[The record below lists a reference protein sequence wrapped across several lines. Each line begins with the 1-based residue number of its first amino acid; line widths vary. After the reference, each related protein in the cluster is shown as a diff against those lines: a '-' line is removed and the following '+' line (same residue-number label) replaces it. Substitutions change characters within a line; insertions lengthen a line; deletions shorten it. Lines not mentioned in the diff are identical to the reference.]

1 LLIAR
6 NQRVFLQKVPGLILS
21 RANAAILLSAA
32 LLCPSAFATTTTRHA
47 AAHTSKLAA
56 SHTASAHART
66 GSTRAGKKTAAR
78 GHKVHGQQG
87 IAPDR
92 VTEIQNALISQHY
105 LSKDA
110 DGRWD
115 STTEAAMQK
124 YQADH
129 GWQTKL
135 MPDSRAI
142 KALGLGPDYSNAINA
157 KDSSFASPPPIST
170 IPPSVAA
177 GFAEGSGVVH

>member
-1 LLIAR
+1 M
-6 NQRVFLQKVPGLILS
+6 
-21 RANAAILLSAA
+21 LLSAA
-32 LLCPSAFATTTTRHA
+32 LLSTPAFATTTHRSTTATHS
-47 AAHTSKLAA
+47 SKLAS
-56 SHTASAHART
+56 SHAATSHSRT
-66 GSTRAGKKTAAR
+66 GKKTAAR
-78 GHKVHGQQG
+78 GKRLRGQQA
-87 IAPDR
+87 IESER
-92 VTEIQNALISQHY
+92 VTQIQTALIKVHY

-115 STTEAAMQK
+115 TTTEAAMQK

-157 KDSSFASPPPIST
+157 KNASFTPPPPIST

>member
-1 LLIAR
+1 LI
-6 NQRVFLQKVPGLILS
+6 FS
-21 RANAAILLSAA
+21 RANAAILLSAT
-32 LLCPSAFATTTTRHA
+32 LLCPLAFATTTHHSTTATHSPKL
-47 AAHTSKLAA
+47 TSP
-56 SHTASAHART
+56 HTASSHART
-66 GSTRAGKKTAAR
+66 ASTHTGKKTAIPR
-78 GHKVHGQQG
+78 GKRLHGQQA

-92 VTEIQNALISQHY
+92 VTEIQAALIRQHY
-105 LSKDA
+105 LTGEA
-110 DGRWD
+110 DGHWD
-115 STTEAAMQK
+115 TSTEAAMQK

-157 KDSSFASPPPIST
+157 KAASFGPPPPIST

>member
-1 LLIAR
+1 
-6 NQRVFLQKVPGLILS
+6 LILS
-21 RANAAILLSAA
+21 RANAAILLSAT
-32 LLCPSAFATTTTRHA
+32 LFCTPAFARTTHHSTTASHS
-47 AAHTSKLAA
+47 SKLSTTHAPSTHAPSSRPA
-56 SHTASAHART
+56 SSSHVRT
-66 GSTRAGKKTAAR
+66 GKKTAAKSKR
-78 GHKVHGQQG
+78 LHGQQA
-87 IAPDR
+87 IDPER
-92 VTEIQNALISQHY
+92 VTQIQTALIREHY
-105 LSKDA
+105 LTKEA
-110 DGRWD
+110 DGSWD
-115 STTEAAMQK
+115 TTTEAAMQK

-157 KDSSFASPPPIST
+157 KSASFTPPPPIST

>member
-1 LLIAR
+1 M
-6 NQRVFLQKVPGLILS
+6 
-21 RANAAILLSAA
+21 LLSAA
-32 LLCPSAFATTTTRHA
+32 LLSPFAFATTTHHPTSA
-47 AAHTSKLAA
+47 TQSSKLASSRTAA
-56 SHTASAHART
+56 SHSHSGSART
-66 GSTRAGKKTAAR
+66 GKKTAAR
-78 GHKVHGQQG
+78 GKRLRGQQA
-87 IAPDR
+87 IEPER
-92 VTEIQNALISQHY
+92 VTEIQGALIHAHY

-115 STTEAAMQK
+115 TNTEAAMQK

-157 KDSSFASPPPIST
+157 KNASFTPPPPIST